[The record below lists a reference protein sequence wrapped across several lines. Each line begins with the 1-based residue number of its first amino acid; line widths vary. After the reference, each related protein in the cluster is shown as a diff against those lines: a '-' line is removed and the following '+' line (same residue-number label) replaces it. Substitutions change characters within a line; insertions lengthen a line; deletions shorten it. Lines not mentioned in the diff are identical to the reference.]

1 MAASASGTVKMTL
14 ASLKPSAADPAD
26 QKSANQHGM
35 HAQCV
40 PVGDD
45 GGGHPMVKP
54 LPTTLH

>member
-35 HAQCV
+35 HAQ
-40 PVGDD
+40 
-45 GGGHPMVKP
+45 H
-54 LPTTLH
+54 L